1 MTITRPTTFEEWMDK
16 FPPAPT
22 QETVSMTPEQWLA
35 HHLKRWDEVQTQWQK
50 EEAMTTRTY
59 TPEEETRREL
69 FMTAIAAAEKLA
81 SALDDLGIYNSIR
94 EGWKN
99 YLLLESGLD
108 SDHLGLEFPVRP
120 KKHPL
125 DGWNGWTPEGF
136 LKEPDTLTNRVRRLD
151 GREGEED

>member
-1 MTITRPTTFEEWMDK
+1 
-16 FPPAPT
+16 
-22 QETVSMTPEQWLA
+22 
-35 HHLKRWDEVQTQWQK
+35 
-50 EEAMTTRTY
+50 MTTRTY

-108 SDHLGLEFPVRP
+108 SDHLGMPSQVRR
-120 KKHPL
+120 
-125 DGWNGWTPEGF
+125 DGSTGLASGMDKIFRSLTVDC
-136 LKEPDTLTNRVRRLD
+136 PDSPWSTLINRVRRLD
-151 GREGEED
+151 DGPEDD